1 MVTFSIVHEHMQA
14 YSVLRLMA
22 IVCTYSFLVITAINS
37 MSQFGLMIKV
47 IQIQLNTTPNS
58 FTTITA
64 LIDFVNTFVQ
74 GIRVL
79 EYIILLY
86 GFSLFLCK
94 MDSTMLKELGKALI
108 SRRCRITLVIIVLLI
123 IYFAMLFVSPSLDLL
138 MHMRQNMSSH
148 GTHTDPYFYSLMGTL
163 YASHITNGAIRA
175 AMIITVLLITEA
187 WKSAKCNLSN
197 QLQCHNAADDSTLR
211 EYFTTLITN
220 YTTTGRLV
228 SSMNTIFQGWF
239 VIQWATY
246 FIGTTVSF
254 ALLFDTIIE
263 TNLKYDPSLLDILAQ
278 IVYYISALA
287 IPYACGVI
295 INNSHRD
302 YREYLE
308 EKQKEFLSQNQDF
321 RVYIMQTASLI
332 PIKSDYLFI
341 PSLCGLSIPLNSNGH
356 SITILLTLLAFIL
369 GLISKFD

>member
-1 MVTFSIVHEHMQA
+1 MVTFSIVYEHMQA

-37 MSQFGLMIKV
+37 MAQFGLMIKV
-47 IQIQLNTTPNS
+47 IEIQLNTTSNS
-58 FTTITA
+58 STTITA

-79 EYIILLY
+79 EYIILMY

-94 MDSTMLKELGKALI
+94 VDSTTLKELGKALI
-108 SRRCRITLVIIVLLI
+108 SRKCRITVVIIVLLI

-138 MHMRQNMSSH
+138 MHMRQKMSSH
-148 GTHTDPYFYSLMGTL
+148 GMHTDPYFYSLMGTL
-163 YASHITNGAIRA
+163 YASHITNGTIRA
-175 AMIITVLLITEA
+175 AMIITALLITEA

-197 QLQCHNAADDSTLR
+197 QLYNAVDESTLR
-211 EYFTTLITN
+211 DYFTTLITN

-263 TNLKYDPSLLDILAQ
+263 TNLRYDPSLLDILAQ

-295 INNSHRD
+295 INNSHRN

-308 EKQKEFLSQNQDF
+308 EKQKKFLSQNQDF